1 MQSIYESDIAAV
13 TAKIETEILP
23 QAAGTEA
30 SADSG
35 YNEATAVA
43 VIDCVLSLNRRY
55 DAFVVPRLETFMN
68 RHPEIR
74 KVGELAQLIDSY
86 PTPLAFSIEE
96 LNYRDENR
104 ARILREVVQ
113 FVRTIVQVV
122 RTIVQEFSAA
132 SEEEILKAWALRAK
146 PHECETLGIRG
157 FKVAGFQ
164 YLRMLFGADTTK
176 PDVHIIGFIEDAL
189 NRRVSPYE
197 ALALLEAAS
206 ERLGYPVREV
216 DGAIWRSRARPT
228 SELHEE

>member
-1 MQSIYESDIAAV
+1 MSSINESDIAAV
-13 TAKIETEILP
+13 AAKIETEILP
-23 QAAGTEA
+23 QVAGTEA

-35 YNEATAVA
+35 YNEETAVA
-43 VIDCVLSLNRRY
+43 VIDCVLSLNRKY
-55 DAFVVPRLETFMN
+55 DAFVVPRLETFTK

-74 KVGELAQLIDSY
+74 KVGELAELIDSY

-113 FVRTIVQVV
+113 FVCTIVQVV
-122 RTIVQEFSAA
+122 RTMGQEFSAA
-132 SEEEILKAWALRAK
+132 SEEEVLKAWALRAK

-164 YLRMLFGADTTK
+164 YLRILFGADTTK

-189 NRRVSPYE
+189 NRKVSAYE
-197 ALALLEAAS
+197 ALALLEAAAP
-206 ERLGYPVREV
+206 RLGLSVRAV
-216 DGAIWRSRARPT
+216 DSAIWRVGARGE
-228 SELHEE
+228 S

>member
-1 MQSIYESDIAAV
+1 MQNIYESDIAAV
-13 TAKIETEILP
+13 AAKIETEILP
-23 QAAGTEA
+23 QVAGTEA

-43 VIDCVLSLNRRY
+43 VIDCVLSLNRKY

-74 KVGELAQLIDSY
+74 KIGELAALIDSY

-113 FVRTIVQVV
+113 FVCTIVQVV

-132 SEEEILKAWALRAK
+132 SEEEVLKEWALRTK
-146 PHECETLGIRG
+146 PHECETLGIKG
-157 FKVAGFQ
+157 FKLAGFQ
-164 YLRMLFGADTTK
+164 SLRMLFGADTTR
-176 PDVHIIGFIEDAL
+176 PSAHIRRFIADAL
-189 NRRVSPYE
+189 NRRVSDYE
-197 ALALLEAAS
+197 VLGLLEAAAP
-206 ERLGYPVREV
+206 RLGISVRAV
-216 DGAIWRSRARPT
+216 DSAIWRVGARGE
-228 SELHEE
+228 S

>member
-1 MQSIYESDIAAV
+1 MSSINESDIAAV
-13 TAKIETEILP
+13 AAKIETEILP
-23 QAAGTEA
+23 QVAGAEA
-30 SADSG
+30 SADYG

-43 VIDCVLSLNRRY
+43 VIDCVLSLNRKY

-68 RHPEIR
+68 RHPEIQ
-74 KVGELAQLIDSY
+74 KVGELAELIDSY
-86 PTPLAFSIEE
+86 PTPLDFSIEE

-113 FVRTIVQVV
+113 FVCTIVQVV
-122 RTIVQEFSAA
+122 RTMVQEFSAA
-132 SEEEILKAWALRAK
+132 SEEEVLKEWALRAK

-176 PDVHIIGFIEDAL
+176 PDVHIIGFIADAL
-189 NRRVSPYE
+189 NRKVSAYE

-206 ERLGYPVREV
+206 ERLG
-216 DGAIWRSRARPT
+216 
-228 SELHEE
+228 L